1 MISLAIAVFTIVCY
15 WLVYEK
21 LGMAGWKC
29 LIPFYNR
36 YAIYKRIY
44 CVSAFVVWLIAEIAL
59 IIGSAWITYTAVFG
73 TLGTITGLEFLG
85 TINVANILIPII
97 LIVASGIVLLVLEIM
112 LDVKLSNA
120 FGMGGAFAVGL
131 VFLPT
136 IFLAI
141 LALDSRN
148 QAVDG
153 NTGKEADTTV
163 QPAEETQA
171 QTELQTAE
179 APAIEDAE
187 KAAFSEPVAKEGN
200 KICPFCKAEIS
211 ADYNFC
217 PYCRSKLD

>member
-1 MISLAIAVFTIVCY
+1 MISLAIAIFTIVCY

-44 CVSAFVVWLIAEIAL
+44 CVSTFIVWLIAEIVL
-59 IIGSAWITYTAVFG
+59 IIGSSWITYTVLFG
-73 TLGTITGLEFLG
+73 TLGTITGIEFLG

-97 LIVASGIVLLVLEIM
+97 LITASGIVLLVLEIM

-120 FGMGGAFAVGL
+120 FGMGGAFAIGL
-131 VFLPT
+131 IFLPT

-148 QAVDG
+148 QA
-153 NTGKEADTTV
+153 ADTGTKTEEEVSV
-163 QPAEETQA
+163 QPAEETQSKPE
-171 QTELQTAE
+171 TQTADV
-179 APAIEDAE
+179 PAIEDAE
-187 KAAFSEPVAKEGN
+187 KAAFTEPVAKEGN
-200 KICPFCKAEIS
+200 RICPFCKAEIS
-211 ADYNFC
+211 ADFKFC